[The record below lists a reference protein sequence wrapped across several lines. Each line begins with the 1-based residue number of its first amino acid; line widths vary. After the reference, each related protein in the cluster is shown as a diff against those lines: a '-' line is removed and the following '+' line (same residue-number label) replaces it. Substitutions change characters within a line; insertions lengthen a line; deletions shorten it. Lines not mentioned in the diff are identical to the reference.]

1 MKVAVV
7 GSRGLTA
14 DALGRWEQYVPIG
27 CSEIIS
33 GGAVGVDTLA
43 ERFARAEGLSL
54 TVLRPDYDQFDKIAP
69 LIRNEA
75 IVRQADYVLILW
87 DGRSKGTL
95 HVIKTCMK
103 TEKPYKLLLFKPSR
117 ER

>member
-7 GSRGLTA
+7 GSRGL
-14 DALGRWEQYVPIG
+14 DAETLGRWEQHVPIG

-43 ERFARAEGLSL
+43 ERFAQAEGLAL
-54 TVLRPDYDQFDKIAP
+54 TVFRPDYDRFDKIAP
-69 LIRNEA
+69 LIRNET
-75 IVRQADYVLILW
+75 IVKQADYVLILW
-87 DGRSKGTL
+87 DGCSKGTL

-103 TEKPYKLLLFKPSR
+103 IGKPYKLLLFKK
-117 ER
+117 